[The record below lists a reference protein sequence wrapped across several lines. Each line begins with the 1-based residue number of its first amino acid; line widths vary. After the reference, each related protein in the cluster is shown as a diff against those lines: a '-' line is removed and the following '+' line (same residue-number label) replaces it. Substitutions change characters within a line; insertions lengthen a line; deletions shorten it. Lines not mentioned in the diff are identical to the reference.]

1 MPDRA
6 LGAFPGATLTGG
18 GGFPVAHVSAARH
31 ALRVNS
37 VIGRDLAVDLGT
49 ANTLVY
55 VRRRGV
61 LVDEPSVV
69 ALNDASGEV
78 IAVGHDAKQMLG
90 RTPDEITALRPLK
103 DGVIADFEATEQML
117 RAFIA
122 RVHHRRYFAKPRMV
136 ICVPSSI
143 TPVEQRAVKEAGYQ
157 AGARRVY
164 VVEEPMAAAIGAGL
178 PVHEPTGNMVV
189 DVGGGTTEVA
199 VISLGGI
206 VTSLSIRTAG
216 DDLDHAII
224 AWLKKEHGLMVG
236 ERTAEDV
243 KIQLGSAFPSSGEPD
258 GEVRG
263 RDLVSGL
270 PRTVTVSS
278 ADVRKALDEPLH
290 AIVDAVRVTLDQT
303 PPELAGDIMD
313 RGIVLT
319 GGGALLR
326 GLDERI
332 RHETGMPVH
341 VADDPLVSVALGA
354 GRCVEEFE
362 ALQQVLI
369 QNPRRF

>member
-1 MPDRA
+1 M
-6 LGAFPGATLTGG
+6 TCVEGG
-18 GGFPVAHVSAARH
+18 VG
-31 ALRVNS
+31 LNS
-37 VIGRDLAVDLGT
+37 IIGRDMAVDLGT

-55 VRRRGV
+55 VRGRGV
-61 LVDEPSVV
+61 LLDEPSVV
-69 ALNDASGEV
+69 ALNDSTGEV
-78 IAVGHDAKQMLG
+78 IAVGHEAKQMLG
-90 RTPDEITALRPLK
+90 RTPDNITALRPLR

-117 RAFIA
+117 RHFIA
-122 RVHHRRYFAKPRMV
+122 RVHKRRYFAKPRMV

-178 PVHEPTGNMVV
+178 PVHEPTGNMIV
-189 DVGGGTTEVA
+189 DVGGGTTEIA

-216 DDLDHAII
+216 DDLDAAII
-224 AWLKKEHGLMVG
+224 HWMKKEHALMLG
-236 ERTAEDV
+236 DRTAEQV
-243 KIQLGSAFPSSGEPD
+243 KISLGSAFPRAGEPE

-263 RDLVSGL
+263 RDMVTGL
-270 PRTVTVSS
+270 PRTVTVTG
-278 ADVRKALDEPLH
+278 ADVRHALEEPLNS
-290 AIVDAVRVTLDQT
+290 IVDAVRVTLDQT

-326 GLDERI
+326 GLDELI

-341 VADDPLVSVALGA
+341 IAQDPLISVVLGA
-354 GRCVEEFE
+354 GRCVEQFE
-362 ALQQVLI
+362 ALQQVMVT
-369 QNPRRF
+369 NPRRF